1 MSQQQTQVYFAPKEE
16 VCDTMTERLWGSIQS
31 SCDLPRIQT
40 VILGLSGI
48 LGRPKIPEFVFAAD
62 SESVLSFALALGP
75 QMTVSMLVWLAN
87 DFWAVRS
94 AP

>member
-1 MSQQQTQVYFAPKEE
+1 VQQDQLN
-16 VCDTMTERLWGSIQS
+16 LWGSIQS

-75 QMTVSMLVWLAN
+75 QMTVWMLVWLAN

>member
-1 MSQQQTQVYFAPKEE
+1 
-16 VCDTMTERLWGSIQS
+16 VCGSRPS

-48 LGRPKIPEFVFAAD
+48 LGRPKIPEFVLAAD

>member
-1 MSQQQTQVYFAPKEE
+1 
-16 VCDTMTERLWGSIQS
+16 
-31 SCDLPRIQT
+31 
-40 VILGLSGI
+40 LGLSGI
-48 LGRPKIPEFVFAAD
+48 LGRPKIPEFVFDAD
-62 SESVLSFALALGP
+62 SESVLGFALALGP